1 MGEWDSVTE
10 TTKMVAGKRPS
21 IWLKALV
28 VIVGA
33 VSIWSY
39 IDAKDMIIWW
49 MEAIP
54 SVFALVFLPLIYRT
68 FPLTPLLYILIIVH
82 AVILLIGAHYTYAE
96 VPIGDWFKETFNL
109 SRNHYDRL
117 GHFAQGFAPAIIA
130 RELIL
135 RTSPLG
141 PGKWLFW
148 IVMMSVLGF
157 SAFYEIIEWQSVVW
171 AGEGDT
177 TGDFLGTQGDVWD
190 AQKDMSLA
198 LIGAI
203 CAQFFLAKLHDHQLA
218 ELAAQR

>member
-1 MGEWDSVTE
+1 MAVTE
-10 TTKMVAGKRPS
+10 DGVLKPRSPL
-21 IWLKALV
+21 WLIVLVLV
-28 VIVGA
+28 VGS

-39 IDAKDMIIWW
+39 VGAKDIVVWW

-54 SVFALVFLPLIYRT
+54 ALFALFFLPFIYRN
-68 FPLTPLLYILIIVH
+68 FALTPLLYILITIH
-82 AVILLIGAHYTYAE
+82 AVILLVGAHYTYAD
-96 VPIGDWFKETFNL
+96 VPIGDWFRETFSL
-109 SRNHYDRL
+109 SRNHYDRF
-117 GHFAQGFAPAIIA
+117 GHLAQGFIPAIIA

-135 RTSPLG
+135 RTSPLS

-157 SAFYEIIEWQSVVW
+157 SGFYEIIEWQSVVW

-190 AQKDMSLA
+190 AQKDMSMA

-203 CAQFFLAKLHDHQLA
+203 TAQFMLGRLHDRQLA
-218 ELAAQR
+218 NLQTP